1 VLIVTLFQAY
11 FIGWGLFVSFFGGFF
26 SWRLYSRVDP
36 DHRVKMKRLFVY
48 VEGEREGGR
57 EIPRDR
63 ETDRPRDKQTD
74 RQTERDLLFCTC
86 VWCVCKLTVYRS
98 GDCFAC
104 SAKNRTLIVSN
115 THIPSHLSQV
125 HRMFV
130 FIWPHTHHHIYHWHN
145 QFLGGSYYAM
155 HRYDHPA

>member
-1 VLIVTLFQAY
+1 MLVVTLFQAY

-63 ETDRPRDKQTD
+63 ETERPRERPRDRQTD
-74 RQTERDLLFCTC
+74 RDVLFCTC
-86 VWCVCKLTVYRS
+86 VCGVSASLQCVCVLCIEAV
-98 GDCFAC
+98 
-104 SAKNRTLIVSN
+104 IVLRAVQKIE
-115 THIPSHLSQV
+115 HV
-125 HRMFV
+125 DRF
-130 FIWPHTHHHIYHWHN
+130 
-145 QFLGGSYYAM
+145 
-155 HRYDHPA
+155 

>member
-1 VLIVTLFQAY
+1 MLIVTLFQAY

-63 ETDRPRDKQTD
+63 ETDRPRDRQTD
-74 RQTERDLLFCTC
+74 RQRETCCSVRVCGVFASLQCIEAVIVLPAVQKIER
-86 VWCVCKLTVYRS
+86 
-98 GDCFAC
+98 
-104 SAKNRTLIVSN
+104 
-115 THIPSHLSQV
+115 
-125 HRMFV
+125 
-130 FIWPHTHHHIYHWHN
+130 
-145 QFLGGSYYAM
+145 
-155 HRYDHPA
+155 